1 MANDNILKLI
11 ANVQAELK
19 APKSQYNSFGRYNYR
34 SAEDILEAVKPLL
47 FKHGLTQTISD
58 EVVETNTRHY
68 IKSTVTVYLGDQSV
82 SVSAF
87 AREPESKKGMDESQI
102 TGTASS
108 YARKYALNGM
118 WCIDDTKDADTDEF
132 RQQTDKQNN
141 GKANKKSEPVDDD
154 RLPWDTDEDES
165 EYLTKAEVAEL
176 MNHTIGRLGREE
188 AEAVLR
194 QMFEYYRIT
203 PQTMLRADQSKFL
216 HYIDMQITGYGDTA
230 RVMEYGT

>member
-1 MANDNILKLI
+1 MANDNILRLI

-87 AREPESKKGMDESQI
+87 AREPEQKKGMDESQI

-118 WCIDDTKDADTDEF
+118 WCIDDTKDVDTDEF

-154 RLPWDTDEDES
+154 RLPWDMDEDES
-165 EYLTKAEVAEL
+165 EYLTKKEVGDLVQYAV
-176 MNHTIGRLGREE
+176 RALGKDD
-188 AEAVLR
+188 AEACIKKMCTHYKVSSETL
-194 QMFEYYRIT
+194 
-203 PQTMLRADQSKFL
+203 LRADTSL
-216 HYIDMQITGYGDTA
+216 YCGYIDKWGESNVNTGN
-230 RVMEYGT
+230 

>member
-1 MANDNILKLI
+1 MANDSILKLI

-141 GKANKKSEPVDDD
+141 GKTNKKSEPVDDD
-154 RLPWDTDEDES
+154 RLPWDMDEDEG
-165 EYLTKAEVAEL
+165 EYLAKDEVAALQRYAIRKLGRDEAEVCPRKMYA
-176 MNHTIGRLGREE
+176 
-188 AEAVLR
+188 
-194 QMFEYYRIT
+194 YYKVASET
-203 PQTMLRADQSKFL
+203 LLKPDTSLYYE
-216 HYIDMQITGYGDTA
+216 YIDEWGESNVNTGN
-230 RVMEYGT
+230 

>member
-68 IKSTVTVYLGDQSV
+68 IKATVTVYLGDQSV

-87 AREPESKKGMDESQI
+87 AREPEQKKGMDESQI

-154 RLPWDTDEDES
+154 RLPWDMDEDES
-165 EYLTKAEVAEL
+165 EYLTKKEVGDLVQYAVQA
-176 MNHTIGRLGREE
+176 LGKDD
-188 AEAVLR
+188 AEACIKKMCTHYKVSSETL
-194 QMFEYYRIT
+194 
-203 PQTMLRADQSKFL
+203 LRADTSL
-216 HYIDMQITGYGDTA
+216 YYGYIDKWGESNVNAGK
-230 RVMEYGT
+230 G

>member
-1 MANDNILKLI
+1 MANDNILRLI

-118 WCIDDTKDADTDEF
+118 WCIDDTKDADTDEYKK
-132 RQQTDKQNN
+132 QTDRGNN
-141 GKANKKSEPVDDD
+141 GKANKQSKSGDDD
-154 RLPWDTDEDES
+154 RLPWDMDEDES
-165 EYLTKAEVAEL
+165 EYLTKKEVGDLVQYAV
-176 MNHTIGRLGREE
+176 RALGKDD
-188 AEAVLR
+188 AEACIKKMCTHYKVSSETL
-194 QMFEYYRIT
+194 
-203 PQTMLRADQSKFL
+203 LRADTSL
-216 HYIDMQITGYGDTA
+216 YYGYIDKWGESNVNAGK
-230 RVMEYGT
+230 G

>member
-1 MANDNILKLI
+1 MANDNILRLI

-87 AREPESKKGMDESQI
+87 AREPEQKKGMDESQI

-154 RLPWDTDEDES
+154 RLPWDMDEDES
-165 EYLTKAEVAEL
+165 EYLTKKEVGDLVQYAV
-176 MNHTIGRLGREE
+176 RALGKDD
-188 AEAVLR
+188 AEACIKKMCTHYKVSSETL
-194 QMFEYYRIT
+194 
-203 PQTMLRADQSKFL
+203 LRADTSL
-216 HYIDMQITGYGDTA
+216 YYGYIDKWGESNVNTGN
-230 RVMEYGT
+230 

>member
-154 RLPWDTDEDES
+154 RLPWDMDEDES

>member
-68 IKSTVTVYLGDQSV
+68 IKATVTVYLGDQSV

-154 RLPWDTDEDES
+154 RLPWDMDEDES
-165 EYLTKAEVAEL
+165 EYLTKKEVGDLVQYAV
-176 MNHTIGRLGREE
+176 RALGKDD
-188 AEAVLR
+188 AEACIKKMCTHYKVSSETL
-194 QMFEYYRIT
+194 
-203 PQTMLRADQSKFL
+203 LRADTSL
-216 HYIDMQITGYGDTA
+216 YYGYIDKWGESNVNTGN
-230 RVMEYGT
+230 

>member
-1 MANDNILKLI
+1 MANDNILRLI

-68 IKSTVTVYLGDQSV
+68 IKATVTVYLGDQSV

-87 AREPESKKGMDESQI
+87 AREPEQKKGMDESQI

-154 RLPWDTDEDES
+154 RLPWDMDEDES
-165 EYLTKAEVAEL
+165 EYLTKKEVGDLVQYAV
-176 MNHTIGRLGREE
+176 RALGKDD
-188 AEAVLR
+188 AEACIKKMCTHYKVSSETL
-194 QMFEYYRIT
+194 
-203 PQTMLRADQSKFL
+203 LRADTSL
-216 HYIDMQITGYGDTA
+216 YYGYIDKWGESNVNTGN
-230 RVMEYGT
+230 

>member
-68 IKSTVTVYLGDQSV
+68 IKATVTVYLGDQSV

-87 AREPESKKGMDESQI
+87 AREPEQKKGMDESQI

-154 RLPWDTDEDES
+154 RLPWDMDEDES
-165 EYLTKAEVAEL
+165 EYLTKKEVGDLVQYAV
-176 MNHTIGRLGREE
+176 RALGKDD
-188 AEAVLR
+188 AEACIKKMCTHYKVSSETL
-194 QMFEYYRIT
+194 
-203 PQTMLRADQSKFL
+203 LRADTSL
-216 HYIDMQITGYGDTA
+216 YYGYIDKWGESNVNAGK
-230 RVMEYGT
+230 G

>member
-1 MANDNILKLI
+1 MANDSILKLI

-87 AREPESKKGMDESQI
+87 AREPEQKKGMDESQI

-118 WCIDDTKDADTDEF
+118 WCIDDTKDADTDEYKK
-132 RQQTDKQNN
+132 QTDRGNN
-141 GKANKKSEPVDDD
+141 GKANKQSKSGDDD
-154 RLPWDTDEDES
+154 RLPWDMDEDES
-165 EYLTKAEVAEL
+165 EYLTKKEVGDLVQYAV
-176 MNHTIGRLGREE
+176 RALGKDD
-188 AEAVLR
+188 AEACIKKMCTHYKVSSETL
-194 QMFEYYRIT
+194 
-203 PQTMLRADQSKFL
+203 LRADTSL
-216 HYIDMQITGYGDTA
+216 YYGYIDKWGESNVNAGK
-230 RVMEYGT
+230 G

>member
-68 IKSTVTVYLGDQSV
+68 IKATVTVYLGDQSV

-87 AREPESKKGMDESQI
+87 AREPEQKKGMDESQI

-118 WCIDDTKDADTDEF
+118 WCIDDTKEADTDEF

-154 RLPWDTDEDES
+154 RLPWDMDEDES
-165 EYLTKAEVAEL
+165 EYLTKKEVGDLVQYAV
-176 MNHTIGRLGREE
+176 RALGKDD
-188 AEAVLR
+188 AEACIRKMCTHYKVSSETL
-194 QMFEYYRIT
+194 
-203 PQTMLRADQSKFL
+203 LRADTSL
-216 HYIDMQITGYGDTA
+216 YYGYIDKWGESNVNAGK
-230 RVMEYGT
+230 G

>member
-1 MANDNILKLI
+1 MANDNILRLI

-154 RLPWDTDEDES
+154 RLPWDMDEDES
-165 EYLTKAEVAEL
+165 EYLTKKEVGDLVQYAV
-176 MNHTIGRLGREE
+176 RALGKDD
-188 AEAVLR
+188 AEACIKKMCTHYKVSSETL
-194 QMFEYYRIT
+194 
-203 PQTMLRADQSKFL
+203 LRADTSL
-216 HYIDMQITGYGDTA
+216 YYGYIDKWGESNVNTGN
-230 RVMEYGT
+230 

>member
-87 AREPESKKGMDESQI
+87 AREPEQKKGMDESQI

-154 RLPWDTDEDES
+154 RLPWDMDEDES
-165 EYLTKAEVAEL
+165 EYLTKKEVGDLVQYAV
-176 MNHTIGRLGREE
+176 RALGKDD
-188 AEAVLR
+188 AEACIKKMCTHYKVSSETL
-194 QMFEYYRIT
+194 
-203 PQTMLRADQSKFL
+203 LRADTSL
-216 HYIDMQITGYGDTA
+216 YYGYIDKWGESNVNAGK
-230 RVMEYGT
+230 G

>member
-1 MANDNILKLI
+1 MANDNILRLI

-68 IKSTVTVYLGDQSV
+68 IKATVTVYLGDQSV

-87 AREPESKKGMDESQI
+87 AREPEQKKGMDESQI

-118 WCIDDTKDADTDEF
+118 WCIDDTKEADTDEF

-154 RLPWDTDEDES
+154 RLPWDMDEDES
-165 EYLTKAEVAEL
+165 EYLTKKEVGDLVQYAV
-176 MNHTIGRLGREE
+176 RALGKDD
-188 AEAVLR
+188 AEACIRKMCTHYKVSSETL
-194 QMFEYYRIT
+194 
-203 PQTMLRADQSKFL
+203 LRADTSL
-216 HYIDMQITGYGDTA
+216 YYGYIDKWGESNVNAGK
-230 RVMEYGT
+230 G